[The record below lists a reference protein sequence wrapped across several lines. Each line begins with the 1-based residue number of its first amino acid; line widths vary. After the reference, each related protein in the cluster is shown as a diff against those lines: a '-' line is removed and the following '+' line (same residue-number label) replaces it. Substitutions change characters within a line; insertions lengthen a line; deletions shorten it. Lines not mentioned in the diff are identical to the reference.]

1 MPPQGFQPI
10 ARSTASGAAATLLA
24 WLYQNAPR
32 PEPQNYK
39 TRRRDERNQAIRQRF
54 ANGEDAGSLAADY
67 GISLKRIYQ
76 IIHGRRK

>member
-1 MPPQGFQPI
+1 M
-10 ARSTASGAAATLLA
+10 ARSTASSAAAILLA
-24 WLYQNAPR
+24 GLYQNAPR

-39 TRRRDERNQAIRQRF
+39 IRKRTERNQAIRQRF
-54 ANGEDAGSLAADY
+54 DKGEDAGSLAAGY